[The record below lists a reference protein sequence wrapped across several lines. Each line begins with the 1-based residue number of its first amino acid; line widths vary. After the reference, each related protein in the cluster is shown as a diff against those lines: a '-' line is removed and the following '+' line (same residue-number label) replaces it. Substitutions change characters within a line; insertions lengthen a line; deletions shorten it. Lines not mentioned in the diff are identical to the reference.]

1 MSCVWKKRLG
11 KVTEGVRVS
20 AGKASREES
29 RVSGGGA
36 DDPWPEL
43 QAISLTRRLTF
54 VQSKLQRRRKLY
66 PYAHFY
72 WFIEYIE
79 LDSHSCSA
87 LVFGRMET
95 DLTWPTGFLDHHRP
109 RHEVASISGF
119 PDCSQSLRLN
129 NLQLFYFYVTCLWR
143 HRTRMT
149 NENRPRLATLL
160 FEELWNFKEAA
171 LQRELA
177 YAEHDDARNWHH

>member
-11 KVTEGVRVS
+11 EVTEGVRVVGGKGQS
-20 AGKASREES
+20 RGVEGFRWWSLRSLAGATGNFPDKKT
-29 RVSGGGA
+29 
-36 DDPWPEL
+36 DL
-43 QAISLTRRLTF
+43 CAI
-54 VQSKLQRRRKLY
+54 QRRRKLY

-119 PDCSQSLRLN
+119 PYCSQSLRLN